1 MPEVSLS
8 LIPTP
13 TLKRLP
19 MYYRELLRV
28 IADGTKKISS
38 SDLGVALE
46 IPSTQVRKD
55 LSFIADQGRPGVGY
69 NPESL
74 ADTIK
79 DCLALAQQK
88 NAALVG
94 AGNLAHA
101 LILFPG
107 FQEYGLKIN
116 YLFDNNPKII
126 GEKVAGITIKSTEK
140 LAETLRNNHVPIG
153 IITVPSQAAQIVADE
168 MVAGGVQ
175 SIWNFAPFT
184 IKVPE
189 NVFVLN
195 QDMSVELAILS
206 YRTTH
211 SENSAANS

>member
-1 MPEVSLS
+1 MS

-28 IADGTKKISS
+28 IGEGTKKISS

-69 NPESL
+69 NPERL
-74 ADTIK
+74 ASTIK
-79 DCLALAQQK
+79 ECLALAK
-88 NAALVG
+88 TKKAALVG
-94 AGNLAHA
+94 VGNLANA

-107 FQEYGLKIN
+107 FQEYGLKIS
-116 YLFDNNPKII
+116 YLFDNNPDVIGNKI
-126 GEKVAGITIKSTEK
+126 AGITVRSTQN
-140 LAETLRNNHVPIG
+140 LAETLRKNQIPIG
-153 IITVPSQAAQIVADE
+153 IITVPSQAAQLVADE
-168 MVAGGVQ
+168 MVSGGVQ

-189 NVFVLN
+189 TVFVLN
-195 QDMSVELAILS
+195 QDMSVELAMLS
-206 YRTTH
+206 YHTTH
-211 SENSAANS
+211 SENTAANS